1 MCSTRVRIVI
11 APSSARGSV
20 CGAVEHPWPFL
31 PILKGL
37 FQKLALTFV
46 DTAGKI

>member
-20 CGAVEHPWPFL
+20 PSSGAPMAIFAN
-31 PILKGL
+31 LKGTVQEDGL
-37 FQKLALTFV
+37 DFV
-46 DTAGKI
+46 DKAGKI